1 MRHAIPN
8 PKELL
13 QKLSKSAIVVF
24 WCLGAINL
32 LLTSATFAQPFS
44 FRWDASPKVTVQGKT
59 LTNPWA
65 GGQNNAQFS
74 KMHLNNDAE
83 EDLVIF
89 DRANQRVSTFLAV
102 RQNSG
107 LTWQYAPQ
115 YEAKFPSNLFYW
127 MLLVDYDLDGRKD
140 LFTSTNAGIRVFR
153 NVPTTDGF
161 AWVLIADPLLTQG
174 FSGNINLYIPSTDL
188 PAITDIDN
196 DGDIDILT
204 FDFTGASLE
213 LHQNFSKEQN
223 STKPFVFRKMTTNWA
238 RFAATS
244 FCDKYDL
251 NLSPNDTP
259 AQNPEIQRMNATA
272 SGQTGVPLSSARVSH
287 AGNTLWIGDID
298 GDGLKDVLHGHV
310 ACDNVTKLKNIGGNG
325 MNALIGSVEAKFPAQ
340 MPINFPLF
348 PSAYVED
355 LDGDGKRDLVA
366 SPSSTD
372 IASNPLINLRQSSWF
387 YRNEGTDL
395 QPRFVYRQPDFL
407 QDGMIDLGENSAP
420 ALADVDGDGDLDLL
434 IGYGGQRTGN
444 GYRASLNFYRNTGN
458 STQAQFELVS
468 DDFLNLSS
476 QLLRNENLLLVN
488 TKPFFADLNGDGT
501 TDLGFWANT
510 FKGME
515 IRYLPNLAPRGRA
528 MQLDTTRVTKL
539 PNPKN
544 FSNGENLL
552 YYDVDEDGKLDVLV
566 SKNSGNVEFY
576 RNTGS
581 SLSPVYELQTDVFGG
596 LDVDFEKRS
605 QGMVVADLNG
615 DRKSELI
622 TGDLVGNLRVYQ
634 NFTQT
639 NAILKSDSNLIFN
652 VFSGKSEF
660 IKIGMGLFLAVGD
673 LDGDELPELLI
684 GSNTGG
690 IKLLKN
696 TSTKLNPPTETF
708 PFLVYPN
715 PTSSF
720 LYAQVP
726 TQGSLELYSIHGQL
740 ISTQAVSQPTVEAS
754 FDVSKLPMGIYVLRF
769 VATDGSQTS
778 QKVIIAR

>member
-1 MRHAIPN
+1 MRQAIPN

-13 QKLSKSAIVVF
+13 QKLSKSVVVL
-24 WCLGAINL
+24 LGYLGFIDL
-32 LLTSATFAQPFS
+32 LLPSSVFAQPFS
-44 FRWDASPKVTVQGKT
+44 FRWDTSTKVTALGKT

-74 KMHLNNDAE
+74 KMRLNNDAE

-89 DRANQRVSTFLAV
+89 DRANQQVSTFLAV
-102 RQNSG
+102 RQTSG
-107 LTWQYAPQ
+107 ITWQYAPQ
-115 YEAKFPSNLFYW
+115 YEAKFPSNMFYW
-127 MLLVDYDLDGRKD
+127 MLLVDYDRDGRKD

-153 NVPTTDGF
+153 NVPTTDSF
-161 AWVLIADPLLTQG
+161 AWTLIADPLLTQG
-174 FSGNINLYIPSTDL
+174 FSGNINLYVPSTDL
-188 PAITDIDN
+188 PAITDIDD

-204 FDFTGASLE
+204 FDFTGSSVE

-223 STKPFVFRKMTTNWA
+223 STQPFVFRKMTTNWG
-238 RFAATS
+238 RFGATS
-244 FCDKYDL
+244 ICDKYEL

-259 AQNPEIQRMNATA
+259 AQNPELMNATA
-272 SGQTGVPLSSARVSH
+272 LRQASVPLSNTRVAH
-287 AGNTLWIGDID
+287 AGNTLWVGDID

-310 ACDNVTKLKNIGGNG
+310 ACDNVAKLKNLGGNG

-340 MPINFPLF
+340 TPINFPLF

-372 IASNPLINLRQSSWF
+372 IASNPLINLRQSNWF

-395 QPRFVYRQPDFL
+395 QPRFVYRQSDFL
-407 QDGMIDLGENSAP
+407 QDGMIDLGENAAP
-420 ALADVDGDGDLDLL
+420 ALADIDGDGDLDLL
-434 IGYGGQRTGN
+434 IGYGGQRTAN
-444 GYRASLNFYRNTGN
+444 GYRASLHFYRNTGN
-458 STQAQFELVS
+458 STQAQFELIS
-468 DDFLNLSS
+468 DDFINLSH

-501 TDLGFWANT
+501 TDLGFWSNT
-510 FKGME
+510 FKGMD

-528 MQLDTTRVTKL
+528 MQLDTTRLTKL

-552 YYDVDEDGKLDVLV
+552 YYDIDQDGKLDVLV
-566 SKNSGNVEFY
+566 SKNSGNIEFH

-581 SLSPVYELQTDVFGG
+581 SLSPVYELKTDVFGG

-605 QGMVVADLNG
+605 QGMIVTDLNA
-615 DRKSELI
+615 DRKPELI
-622 TGDLVGNLRVYQ
+622 TGDLAGNVRVYQ
-634 NFTQT
+634 NFTQP
-639 NAILKSDSNLIFN
+639 NAILKSDSSLIFN
-652 VFSGKSEF
+652 VFSEKSEF
-660 IKIGMGLFLAVGD
+660 IKIGRGLFPAVGD

-690 IKLLKN
+690 IKFLKN
-696 TSTKLNPPTETF
+696 TSTKLNPPTETTS
-708 PFLVYPN
+708 FLVYPN
-715 PTSSF
+715 PTSRF

-726 TQGSLELYSIHGQL
+726 TQGSLELYSLHGQL
-740 ISTQAVSQPTVEAS
+740 ISTQAVSQPKVETS
-754 FDVSKLPMGIYVLRF
+754 FDVSTLAMGLYVLRF
-769 VATDGSQTS
+769 IATDGSQTS